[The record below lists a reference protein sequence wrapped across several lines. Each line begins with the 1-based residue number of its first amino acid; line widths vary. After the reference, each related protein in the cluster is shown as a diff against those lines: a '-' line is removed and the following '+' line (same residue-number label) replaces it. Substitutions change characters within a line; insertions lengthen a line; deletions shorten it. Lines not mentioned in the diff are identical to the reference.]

1 MSKASEKTGNTLRII
16 GGLLLAVWIGGAV
29 IAGMYHNYTQKRQ
42 CIEDEGL
49 LKGWLW
55 CSAETRNSF
64 GFNMLRGVIWPIE
77 VVRTSSAASAEQ
89 TSGSPRM
96 SQKQFDTSHFGAVY
110 SCWAVALHTERT
122 GDAEA
127 FAKLIAWTKTQD
139 SSLVGMHSDYF
150 YYAALHVKQIETKEG
165 FESYYRIAC
174 AEPVARVKQA
184 IDQGMM
190 K

>member
-1 MSKASEKTGNTLRII
+1 GF
-16 GGLLLAVWIGGAV
+16 
-29 IAGMYHNYTQKRQ
+29 
-42 CIEDEGL
+42 

-55 CSAETRNSF
+55 CSAEAHNSF

-77 VVRTSSAASAEQ
+77 VVRTSSEASAEQ
-89 TSGSPRM
+89 ARHSPRM
-96 SQKQFDTSHFGAVY
+96 SQKQVETSHFGTVD
-110 SCWAVALHTERT
+110 SCVAVALQTERT
-122 GDAEA
+122 GDAKA

-139 SSLVGMHSDYF
+139 SSLVGMHSDYLH
-150 YYAALHVKQIETKEG
+150 YAELHVKQIETNEG